1 MPLSSRPEATSA
13 TGLTHRQ
20 ARDGQQAATSCTR
33 ALAETLKSGGSAP
46 IYRVMKTLLITA
58 LLGCSL
64 ATHAAAACTE
74 DPSWKR
80 RLLDQLNHMRAEGG
94 VCSDGV
100 RYPSATEPMRW
111 SDALERAAASQTH
124 WMVERGE
131 LLHVGRR
138 GEGIGERVRQF
149 AYAFERVGENVGM
162 GFFQMDHVISA
173 WRTSA
178 KHCANLM
185 DPRFTE
191 VGLSCVRAANGPY
204 WTIIVGRPQG
214 SNSSA
219 GLLQTVSWQPQ

>member
-1 MPLSSRPEATSA
+1 
-13 TGLTHRQ
+13 
-20 ARDGQQAATSCTR
+20 
-33 ALAETLKSGGSAP
+33 
-46 IYRVMKTLLITA
+46 MKTLLITA
-58 LLGCSL
+58 LMGCSL
-64 ATHAAAACTE
+64 ASHAAAACTE

-80 RLLDQLNHMRAEGG
+80 RLLEQLNHMRAEGG
-94 VCSDGV
+94 VCSDGM
-100 RYPSATEPMRW
+100 RYPAAAEPMRW
-111 SDALERAAASQTH
+111 NDALERAAASQTL

-138 GEGIGERVRQF
+138 GEGIGERVRQV

-173 WRTSA
+173 WRSSA

-214 SNSSA
+214 ANSSA
-219 GLLQTVSWQPQ
+219 GLLQTVSWQPPQ